1 VNRYSRANPVFAFL
15 RILLSTAKAQ
25 RSFNP
30 VVQEKYFVFVTGGT
44 GFMGR
49 KLITSLLERGH
60 RVKALVREGSQQ
72 RLPPGAEAVIG
83 DPLSAAS
90 IAPHVTPAHTF
101 VQLVGVAHPNP
112 SKANE
117 FRAIDQ
123 TAGCAGAEVAGL
135 CRVTHFVYVS
145 VAQPAPV
152 MKAYIMARSA
162 VEARIYQLR
171 LDATILRPWYVLGPG
186 RRWPI
191 LLKPFYALLSLFP
204 QARASANRLGLV
216 TCEQMIAALVNA
228 IENPSQGMRIVEV
241 PQIRQSVL
249 G

>member
-1 VNRYSRANPVFAFL
+1 M
-15 RILLSTAKAQ
+15 AQ
-25 RSFNP
+25 
-30 VVQEKYFVFVTGGT
+30 QKYLVFVTGGT

-49 KLITSLLERGH
+49 QLISLLLQRGH
-60 RVKALVREGSQQ
+60 RVKALVREASQQ

-90 IAPHVTPAHTF
+90 IAPHVAPAHTF

-117 FRAIDQ
+117 FRTIDQ
-123 TAGCAGAEVAGL
+123 TAGCAGAEAATCSG
-135 CRVTHFVYVS
+135 VTHFVYVS

-152 MKAYIMARSA
+152 MKAYIAARSA
-162 VEARIYQLR
+162 VEARIYQLG
-171 LDATILRPWYVLGPG
+171 LGATIVRPWYVLGPG
-186 RRWPI
+186 RRWPL
-191 LLKPFYALLSLFP
+191 LLKPFYAFLSLFP
-204 QARASANRLGLV
+204 RTRASANRLGLV
-216 TCEQMIAALVNA
+216 THEQMIAALINA
-228 IENPSQGMRIVEV
+228 IENPSQGIRIVEV

>member
-1 VNRYSRANPVFAFL
+1 
-15 RILLSTAKAQ
+15 
-25 RSFNP
+25 

-49 KLITSLLERGH
+49 KLIASLLRRGH

-72 RLPPGAEAVIG
+72 RLPLGAEAVIG
-83 DPLSAAS
+83 DPLSATS
-90 IAPHVTPAHTF
+90 IALHVAPTHTF

-117 FRAIDQ
+117 FRTIDQ
-123 TAGCAGAEVAGL
+123 TAGCAGAKAAARCGV
-135 CRVTHFVYVS
+135 RHFVYVS

-152 MKAYIMARSA
+152 MKAYIAARSA

-171 LDATILRPWYVLGPG
+171 LGATILRPWYVLGPG

-204 QARASANRLGLV
+204 QTRASAHRLGLV
-216 TCEQMIAALVNA
+216 TDEQMIAALVQA
-228 IENPSQGMRIVEV
+228 IENPSPGVRIVEV
-241 PQIRQSVL
+241 PQIRQAEL
-249 G
+249 L